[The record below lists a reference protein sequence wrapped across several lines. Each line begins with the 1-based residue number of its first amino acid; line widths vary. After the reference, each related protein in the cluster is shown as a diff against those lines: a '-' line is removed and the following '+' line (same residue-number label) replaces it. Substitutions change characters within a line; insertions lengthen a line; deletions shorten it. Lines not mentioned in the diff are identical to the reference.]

1 MGKLDGKVAAIT
13 ASTRSIGRAIAEA
26 YLAEGAKV
34 VISGRSEEKGAAAI
48 EEMNAGENAT
58 FIACDASKQSDV
70 ESLIDET
77 VNHFGKIDI
86 AVLNAGGILDAAPVA
101 EMSDESWEYTLNL
114 NLNHTFWG
122 MRKALQHM
130 IPQEDGRIIYISSII
145 AKTGF
150 NGMSVYAAT
159 KAALEGFSRSLS
171 RELGKKNITVNC
183 ISPGYMKT
191 EMTQNINQKHF
202 DKIQK
207 RAPLGLPEVSDI
219 ANMTNYLL
227 SRNGKKITGAVF
239 TIDGGSTA

>member
-1 MGKLDGKVAAIT
+1 MKNIIVTGASKGVGLEISKNLILNGYNVLGISRKMSLDFENLIKSETNGKLSFIEYDLFK
-13 ASTRSIGRAIAEA
+13 
-26 YLAEGAKV
+26 
-34 VISGRSEEKGAAAI
+34 ISGISKLISSISNEYGPI
-48 EEMNAGENAT
+48 YGLVNNAGIGLT
-58 FIACDASKQSDV
+58 
-70 ESLIDET
+70 
-77 VNHFGKIDI
+77 
-86 AVLNAGGILDAAPVA
+86 GILATMHETEISLMLKVNL
-101 EMSDESWEYTLNL
+101 ESSILLSKYVCRS
-114 NLNHTFWG
+114 
-122 MRKALQHM
+122 MLQ
-130 IPQEDGRIIYISSII
+130 QEDGRIIYISSII
-145 AKTGF
+145 AQTGF

-191 EMTQNINQKHF
+191 DMTQNINQKHF